1 MTTNSNERASI
12 FDDDMD
18 IDVSSFAA
26 RPKARATEAK
36 ADREMIRAVAEERG
50 FPSRE
55 ALKTQAPYTE
65 APKPE
70 LQKYEPQKHEPM
82 LQRRYR
88 TGRNRQLNLKVTDEA
103 LRRFYAL
110 ADLQG
115 KVLGEVFEQ
124 AVEALEAQL
133 SDKAR

>member
-1 MTTNSNERASI
+1 MTPINERASI
-12 FDDDMD
+12 FDDDLD
-18 IDVSSFAA
+18 IDVSAFAA

-55 ALKTQAPYTE
+55 ATKTEPPR
-65 APKPE
+65 PKPV
-70 LQKYEPQKHEPM
+70 QPEPQRFEPM

-124 AVEALEAQL
+124 AVDALEAQL
-133 SDKAR
+133 AEKAR

>member
-1 MTTNSNERASI
+1 MTPQNPSERASI
-12 FDDDMD
+12 FDDDLD
-18 IDVSSFAA
+18 IDVSAFSA
-26 RPKARATEAK
+26 RPPLPRATEAK
-36 ADREMIRAVAEERG
+36 AEREALRTMAEQRG

-55 ALKTQAPYTE
+55 AAAPII
-65 APKPE
+65 AP
-70 LQKYEPQKHEPM
+70 EPM

-88 TGRNRQLNLKVTDEA
+88 TGRNRQLNLKVTDDA

-110 ADLQG
+110 ADAQG

-133 SDKAR
+133 ASRTR